1 MAMTLGDIFKKLR
14 AWWNGE
20 HDDPALFVG
29 AADAVPDHQFKD
41 LTRRLRERQE
51 AARDE
56 LGERHLLHPSHAPK
70 RRKPRKLGAPVKAKR
85 SKAKGKRKTPRTTKG
100 AQP

>member
-1 MAMTLGDIFKKLR
+1 MAMTLGDILR
-14 AWWNGE
+14 RIKAWWNGD
-20 HDDPALFVG
+20 DDPALFVG
-29 AADAVPDHQFKD
+29 AADTVPDHQFKD

-70 RRKPRKLGAPVKAKR
+70 RRKPRKLGAPVKAKAKR
-85 SKAKGKRKTPRTTKG
+85 SKAKGKRARP
-100 AQP
+100 

>member
-1 MAMTLGDIFKKLR
+1 MTLGDILRRFK

-29 AADAVPDHQFKD
+29 ATDTVPDHQFKD

-51 AARDE
+51 AAREE
-56 LGERHLLHPSHAPK
+56 LGERHLLHPAHSPK
-70 RRKPRKLGAPVKAKR
+70 RRKPRKLGAAPVKAKAKR
-85 SKAKGKRKTPRTTKG
+85 SKAKGAGKG
-100 AQP
+100 KGVRP

>member
-14 AWWNGE
+14 AWWNGD
-20 HDDPALFVG
+20 DDPALFVG
-29 AADAVPDHQFKD
+29 AADTVPDHQFKD

-70 RRKPRKLGAPVKAKR
+70 RRKPRKLGAPVKAKAKAKR
-85 SKAKGKRKTPRTTKG
+85 SKVKGAGKGKG

>member
-1 MAMTLGDIFKKLR
+1 MAMTLGDILR
-14 AWWNGE
+14 RLKAWWNGE

-29 AADAVPDHQFKD
+29 AADTVPDHQFKD

-56 LGERHLLHPSHAPK
+56 LGERHLLHPTHSPK
-70 RRKPRKLGAPVKAKR
+70 RRKPRKLGAPVKAKGI
-85 SKAKGKRKTPRTTKG
+85 KAKGKRSKANGKG
-100 AQP
+100 ARP

>member
-1 MAMTLGDIFKKLR
+1 MAMTLGDILR
-14 AWWNGE
+14 RLKAWWNGD
-20 HDDPALFVG
+20 DDPALFIG
-29 AADAVPDHQFKD
+29 AADSVPDHQFKD

-70 RRKPRKLGAPVKAKR
+70 RRKPRKLGASVKAKGIKAKGKR
-85 SKAKGKRKTPRTTKG
+85 SKAKGKGKG
-100 AQP
+100 ARP